1 MRRADA
7 GAGPRV
13 AGRRSVGA
21 PGRAVPRFARRIAPC
36 VAPRRILCLALCAA
50 LAAGLVHF
58 AGPAQVQAQGQ
69 AYSQVQ
75 AQAQAQAPPKSDPQA
90 SGGGPFE
97 MTADEVRYRGKDK
110 VTVADGNVLILYRSF
125 KITGDHA
132 EYDDRVPCVRVRS
145 KDASRFEDTKEKTV
159 LAAVEMVFYLSEEKV
174 DASGN
179 VAVNYQDGRVLAS
192 GDHITYLGKE
202 KKGLV
207 TGNARV
213 EMGRKV
219 FAAGNITV
227 LFAEEAVIATG
238 GTRTVIPAE
247 EIKAPGGSPTG
258 NGQ

>member
-1 MRRADA
+1 M
-7 GAGPRV
+7 
-13 AGRRSVGA
+13 
-21 PGRAVPRFARRIAPC
+21 PRFTPRIAPC
-36 VAPRRILCLALCAA
+36 VVPRRILCLALCAA
-50 LAAGLVHF
+50 LAAGFVPF

-69 AYSQVQ
+69 AHSQM
-75 AQAQAQAPPKSDPQA
+75 QAQAPSKSDPQA

-159 LAAVEMVFYLSEEKV
+159 LGAVEIVFYLNEEKV

-179 VAVNYQDGRVLAS
+179 VTVNYQDGRVLAS

-238 GTRTVIPAE
+238 GTRTVIPGE
-247 EIKAPGGSPTG
+247 EIKAPGASPTG